1 MKPLTE
7 QRADLEVNA
16 LRERNTVTLA
26 RGLLGKYLVR
36 RKPDGSEDAR
46 MIIETEAYHGE
57 GDQACHARVGRT
69 RRTEVMYAA
78 GGCWYVYLCYG
89 VHDLLNLVVGP
100 ADFPAA
106 ILIRGV
112 EGTLGPGRVTKALA
126 VDRSFNA
133 RPALDPSTGLWLED
147 RGIKIPR
154 GAIEALPRVGVD
166 YAGPV
171 WAAKP
176 WRFRVRPLE
185 GVRVRRQLT

>member
-7 QRADLEVNA
+7 KRAYLKVNA
-16 LRERNTVTLA
+16 LQERKTVALA
-26 RGLLGKYLVR
+26 RGLLGKYVVR
-36 RKPDGSEDAR
+36 RSADGTEEAR

-57 GDQACHARVGRT
+57 GDRACHARFGRT
-69 RRTEVMYAA
+69 PRTEVMYAA

-89 VHDLLNLVVGP
+89 LHSLLNLVVGP

-112 EGTLGPGRVTKALA
+112 EGAVGPGRVTRALA

-133 RPALDPSTGLWLED
+133 QPALRPSAGLWLED
-147 RGIKIPR
+147 RGIIVPR
-154 GAIEALPRVGVD
+154 RAIEALPRVGVE

-176 WRFRVRPLE
+176 WRFRVRQTINGPGR
-185 GVRVRRQLT
+185 GVS